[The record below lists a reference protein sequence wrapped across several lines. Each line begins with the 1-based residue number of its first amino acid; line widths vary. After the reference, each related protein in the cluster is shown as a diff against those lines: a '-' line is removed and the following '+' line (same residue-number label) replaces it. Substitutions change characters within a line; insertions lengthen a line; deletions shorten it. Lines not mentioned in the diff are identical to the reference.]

1 MCHGM
6 TETPIREARL
16 TTVGR
21 VTSDSP
27 RVPGRAPATGRSRR
41 VATWLAAAYGVA
53 VALVG
58 FWGSPVDAAA
68 GPWLERVIATAHRH
82 GAPDWF
88 GYGTIESLSNV
99 VFFVPLGLL
108 VVLLAGARWWWAG
121 AAAGVVVSVGV
132 ETVQA
137 LFLPARTASIDDVL
151 ANGLGAVLGAV
162 VGVLALAWAAH
173 RRRR

>member
-1 MCHGM
+1 M
-6 TETPIREARL
+6 
-16 TTVGR
+16 
-21 VTSDSP
+21 TSDSP